1 MNKVLSFLFVAF
13 FLISCSEYQKALK
26 SDDVA
31 VKNEAANKKYEAGK
45 YIKAIRLYEQ
55 IAPAY
60 KGKPSAE
67 RMFYFYSMSL
77 YKSKQYY
84 LAGYQLEN
92 FVATYPRSEKKEE
105 AAFYAAECF
114 YKLSPAYSL
123 DQTDTNK
130 ALDKMQKFIDK
141 ELGQHYQSAMFKLK
155 SVLQNSDKDWVSSIE
170 SKVLVQPSSGNLF
183 NENVPN
189 AMAILFKSVADKTQ
203 VVLNYQ
209 ALEAETAS
217 ERTIEPVGVFHD
229 NQNWYMLG
237 FCHLRNDYRQFRA
250 DRIEGIRKTEIPF
263 TKEHDSLETFLD
275 KEREKP
281 TQKVRLL
288 VDRKISRYLSNDKRH
303 YGFVSEKNNGEL
315 VEMTFLVRD
324 LENGIARW
332 FLMFADYATI
342 LEPEALKTRVL
353 ELMESYRERL
363 Q

>member
-1 MNKVLSFLFVAF
+1 MLDESPKRFDRIIAI
-13 FLISCSEYQKALK
+13 LIQLQSKRIVKAQELAERFEV
-26 SDDVA
+26 SLRTIYRDIRTL
-31 VKNEAANKKYEAGK
+31 EASGVPIYGEAGIG
-45 YIKAIRLYEQ
+45 YSLVDGYRL
-55 IAPAY
+55 P
-60 KGKPSAE
+60 PV
-67 RMFYFYSMSL
+67 MF
-77 YKSKQYY
+77 
-84 LAGYQLEN
+84 
-92 FVATYPRSEKKEE
+92 TREE
-105 AAFYAAECF
+105 AGSFIAAE
-114 YKLSPAYSL
+114 KL
-123 DQTDTNK
+123 
-130 ALDKMQKFIDK
+130 MQKFIDK

-203 VVLNYQ
+203 IVLNYQ

-275 KEREKP
+275 KEKEKP

-342 LEPEALKTRVL
+342 LEPDALKTRVL